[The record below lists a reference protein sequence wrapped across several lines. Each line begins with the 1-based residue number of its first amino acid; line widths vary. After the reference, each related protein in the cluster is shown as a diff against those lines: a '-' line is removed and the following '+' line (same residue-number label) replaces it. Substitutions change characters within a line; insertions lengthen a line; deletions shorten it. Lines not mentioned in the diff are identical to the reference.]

1 MHFLQNDLHFW
12 SHTRTHTHLWF
23 ATAHLEALKKER
35 VPYTQHRRDGKALG
49 KPGDEPLG
57 ANGHQLNVQPIQLLK
72 GFVGRMAMARS
83 WICCMVSSHE
93 CDMGTSFKNT
103 SWSGLS
109 VELLPG
115 FFSPQVL
122 PNTISGCLLPT
133 QMANPSTKA
142 HPPRIGV
149 PSLPCFALAN
159 LGHFTFMKVPRT
171 CMSVRS
177 SSIRSV

>member
-1 MHFLQNDLHFW
+1 MYLHKCNAYKHCRASYGREKNYGNKLHFLQNDLHFW

-93 CDMGTSFKNT
+93 CDMGTSFKT
-103 SWSGLS
+103 H
-109 VELLPG
+109 PG
-115 FFSPQVL
+115 V
-122 PNTISGCLLPT
+122 
-133 QMANPSTKA
+133 A
-142 HPPRIGV
+142 
-149 PSLPCFALAN
+149 
-159 LGHFTFMKVPRT
+159 
-171 CMSVRS
+171 
-177 SSIRSV
+177 